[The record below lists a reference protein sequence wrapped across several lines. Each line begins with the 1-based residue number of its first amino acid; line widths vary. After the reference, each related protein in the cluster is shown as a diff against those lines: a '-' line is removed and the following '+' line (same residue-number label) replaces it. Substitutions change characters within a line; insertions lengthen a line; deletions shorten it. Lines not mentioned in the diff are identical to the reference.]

1 MTSQITSQMTSGRTE
16 GRMSR
21 RQLFVGGASAVA
33 LTAATTAGGPSR
45 VVVNGRIK
53 QSVCKWCYR
62 GLSLDE
68 LCAAAAE
75 LGLDSVE
82 LLGPESFETVKKH
95 GLICA
100 LVNAHSIPRG
110 LNNPEYQPDC
120 LDKIR
125 SAIEAA
131 ADAGFPNVI
140 TFSGNRDGIP
150 DDVGLENCVEAL
162 KSVVGMAEKKGVTLL
177 MELLNSKVD
186 HADYMCDHTPWG
198 VELVKRVGSERFK
211 LLYDIYHMQIMEGD
225 VIRTIASHHEYI
237 GHYHTAGN
245 PGRHELDET
254 QELQYAPIMRAIV
267 ETGFEGYVAQEFI
280 PTREPI
286 ESLAQAV
293 RLCDVS

>member
-1 MTSQITSQMTSGRTE
+1 MTNQRTGGMTS

-21 RQLFVGGASAVA
+21 RRLLVGGVSAVA
-33 LTAATTAGGPSR
+33 LSAAANVGGQSR
-45 VVVNGRIK
+45 AVANGRIQ

-62 GLSLDE
+62 GLSVDE
-68 LCAAAAE
+68 LCAAASA
-75 LGLDSVE
+75 LGLHSVE
-82 LLGPESFETVKKH
+82 LLGPESFATVKKH

-110 LNNPEYQPDC
+110 LNNPEYQQDC

-125 SAIEAA
+125 AAIEAA
-131 ADAGFPNVI
+131 SAAGFPNVI

-162 KSVVGMAEKKGVTLL
+162 QSVVGLAEKKGVTIV

-225 VIRTIASHHEYI
+225 VIRTIESNHEYI

-293 RLCDVS
+293 RLCDV

>member
-33 LTAATTAGGPSR
+33 LTAATTAGGPSQA
-45 VVVNGRIK
+45 VVNGRIK

-75 LGLDSVE
+75 LGLHSVE

-293 RLCDVS
+293 RLCDV

>member
-1 MTSQITSQMTSGRTE
+1 
-16 GRMSR
+16 MSR

-293 RLCDVS
+293 RLCDV

>member
-1 MTSQITSQMTSGRTE
+1 
-16 GRMSR
+16 MSR

-75 LGLDSVE
+75 LGLYSVE

-131 ADAGFPNVI
+131 AEAGFPNVI

-225 VIRTIASHHEYI
+225 VIRTIESNHEYI

-286 ESLAQAV
+286 ESLAHAV
-293 RLCDVS
+293 RLCDV